1 MHIKQEINAQNLGLR
16 KECYMLATSFRCA
29 MGVKS
34 KGLNIPVTVMVPIYE
49 QCSAFIILLLELFYV
64 I

>member
-16 KECYMLATSFRCA
+16 KECCMLATSFRCA

>member
-1 MHIKQEINAQNLGLR
+1 
-16 KECYMLATSFRCA
+16 MLHVGHKFQVCN
-29 MGVKS
+29 GCEVEGFKY
-34 KGLNIPVTVMVPIYE
+34 NCVMVPIYE